1 MRYTSA
7 VCCMALLLSGCSRK
21 EQVAQTASEA
31 PHTAPSEPGVV
42 NLPPDS
48 PKLKQ
53 IRVAPVQLAEVPT
66 DEVDAP
72 GKIELN
78 PNLVSHVSLP
88 VAGRVSSVLV
98 HIGDFVK
105 KGQTLLTLESPDVD
119 QAQSATLQAEAGVNQ
134 AKANLLKAQ
143 ADLDRVKDLAEHK
156 AIAQKEVLNA
166 ENAVAQA
173 KSSLEQAQAAK
184 TQAVRRLELFGLK
197 PGQFGEKLSVNA
209 PISGKVLD
217 MTVVPGEYRN
227 DTTGQVMTIADLSTV
242 WVSSDVPESSIRFIQ
257 LGERLE
263 INLAAYPGETFIGR
277 VKRIADTVDPQ
288 TRTVKVRAELNNDR
302 GRLRPEMFGR
312 IRHVESMRKGVV
324 VPAGAVIQGEGE
336 NLVYVERAPG
346 KFAAVP
352 VKLGTKVE
360 DGFAVLSGLRE
371 GDRVVVDGAMLLK
384 GA

>member
-1 MRYTSA
+1 MRHSA
-7 VCCMALLLSGCSRK
+7 TVLLIALSLAACGRK
-21 EQVAQTASEA
+21 EQVVETASL
-31 PHTAPSEPGVV
+31 PDKPSNNSGEVV
-42 NLPPDS
+42 IPADS

-53 IRVAPVQLAEVPT
+53 IRVAAVRVEDVPT
-66 DEVDAP
+66 DEVVAP

-78 PNLVSHVSLP
+78 PNVVAHVSLP
-88 VAGRVSSVLV
+88 LAGRVSSVSV

-105 KGQTLLTLESPDVD
+105 KGQPLFTLESPDVD
-119 QAQSATLQAEAGVNQ
+119 QAQSANMQAEAGVNQ
-134 AKANLLKAQ
+134 AKANVLKAQ
-143 ADLDRVKDLAEHK
+143 ADLDRIKDLAEHK

-166 ENAVAQA
+166 ENALAQS
-173 KSSLEQAQAAK
+173 KSTLDQAQAAK

-197 PGQFGEKLSVNA
+197 PGQFGEKLSVSA
-209 PISGKVLD
+209 PISGKILD
-217 MTVVPGEYRN
+217 MTLVPGEYRN

-242 WVSSDVPESSIRFIQ
+242 WVSSDVPESSIRLIQ

-263 INLAAYPGETFIGR
+263 ISLAAYPGETFVGR

-288 TRTVKVRAELNNDR
+288 TRTVKVRAELNNDH

-312 IRHVESMRKGVV
+312 IRHVEAVAKGIV
-324 VPAGAVIQGEGE
+324 VPTGAVLQGEAE

-346 KFAAVP
+346 RFAPVP
-352 VKLGTKVE
+352 VKLGSKVQ
-360 DGFAVLSGLRE
+360 DGFAISGGLHE